1 MNPLLRQGVL
11 SYRSPARR
19 HYKTQNIYAVD
30 GDGNRLLVHDP
41 AMTEA
46 IHRRIEKA
54 VTSVAVDGQVVL
66 DFDGAIAGDWI
77 GVRGLRVTPS
87 SESA

>member
-1 MNPLLRQGVL
+1 MNPLLRWGVL
-11 SYRSPARR
+11 SYRSPAHR

-30 GDGNRLLVHDP
+30 DDGKRLLVHDP

-54 VTSVAVDGQVVL
+54 VASVAVDGQVVRK
-66 DFDGAIAGDWI
+66 
-77 GVRGLRVTPS
+77 VRAS
-87 SESA
+87 